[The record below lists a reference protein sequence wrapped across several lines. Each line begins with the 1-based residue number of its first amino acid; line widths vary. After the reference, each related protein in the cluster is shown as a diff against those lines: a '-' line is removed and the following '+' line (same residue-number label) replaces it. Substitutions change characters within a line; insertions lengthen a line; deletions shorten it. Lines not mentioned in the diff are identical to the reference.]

1 MTIAC
6 NMKKVLLIF
15 LLSLFAL
22 QAETVLKCLSQFGGF
37 ENGSGTDGGTSFRSA
52 SLLCNDGTAYFVAP
66 MRSIDNP
73 PASSSA
79 KLPALYV
86 GNAFSGV
93 GDCTLLQSGYNEI
106 FYVITGLVNE
116 TGRMR
121 VAGDA
126 ARSLVF
132 STARD
137 VPVFGSRS
145 VFITQCGADDR
156 KVTIGDADFPSNG
169 SLSVSGDGS
178 LIALGDLSGA
188 YHFLDSSLDAIDIN
202 LDGDGRNVG
211 ISPDGNLI
219 LFSSDAALAGNDSG
233 LLWIYSCNRS
243 SDEIRPLLQV
253 QDAAHGIL
261 QNGAEISYAANC
273 NAFAFVTNR
282 SSLLDD
288 SGNDYV
294 NRYGTQIV
302 LAKMDDDGEWTSIWC
317 DTGTHLHHCGAPA
330 VSADGRYVAFTASVD
345 GHEAAQTFRFD
356 SVKGELNCVSMKGAY
371 SDGRCYVPSISPNGR
386 YVGFVTNAGN
396 LGYANIYDTTNAW
409 VADCGPILDHEPE
422 IYVYGTI
429 TTPLQIS
436 TDALGDGATLAIS
449 WNGDLP
455 GELYWLDGAT
465 KVTVANGVAF
475 RADCGP
481 LYFRPNG
488 TREDSIAL
496 DIVLKDGGFTLRKA
510 SVLYCLDRAYP
521 SVTHLSYVMDGNDK
535 VLANAGGYSLSGG
548 RFAISANGKT
558 VAFTTVAKSRTE
570 TYNAVAI
577 VVRNSSGVSRTIE
590 NCGIAGRMELSGDGR
605 TLFYVTAEG
614 VRKYSISDGASSLFI
629 GGADDFAVSYD
640 GSVCACIK
648 DGLPYVAGEC
658 LSEEA
663 GFAKPLVSRDGA
675 VAAFLNGGSLYAW
688 KGGELRKIAD
698 GVSQA
703 FMAMSGA
710 SFLVEQNGELKWLGA
725 KEGVV
730 TLPCALSE
738 MAALSLSANGRFLA
752 YCRTDGTQQAF
763 RYDMF
768 AAKEESFSVELD
780 GTYANADVNA
790 RTAISANGAMILFA
804 TAATN
809 FVEGKVSHLSNELY
823 VAESKTDVNT
833 AASADAALSFDETDS
848 AAILPLAFADDE
860 GNDAVPELLSAP
872 SDVECELL
880 PPNWEHPWYSL
891 KCTPRKEH
899 LCGLFKIGMRFW
911 DGTVWSAAQEVAV
924 DIVDVNDAPF
934 WKDGATAEYT
944 VAEGA
949 SATGADYTVF
959 ADDYDLANPA
969 PYDNESLSFTLKG
982 APDWATVVDG
992 VLKLSPG
999 YDVTTSGVEQRVEF
1013 SVAVK
1018 DAAGETAELP
1028 VTVTVTNTN
1037 RRPVIGATAIEIREG
1052 EEVAWAQ
1059 FAASDPDAGDSLSL
1073 RLSSANGRW
1082 LDKDG
1087 NAVSGDVAESRF
1099 PIRFAAK
1106 SGLFNEQSETAAAV
1120 DGDGAVSESKA
1131 TVKILLNSVRFSASD
1146 IWPELFADY
1155 VSGWW
1160 LLSVPF
1166 AVDADAVAGL
1176 LGAELFVWENRKYS
1190 PASGTLKAGRGFMA
1204 FIPKKPSNVQ
1214 ISGDRSVVH
1223 QIANGWNLVGPTL
1236 DAQPVDKPRFTL
1248 KDRCYIR
1255 DDGEIAVGGAC
1266 WVFKK

>member
-1 MTIAC
+1 MT
-6 NMKKVLLIF
+6 
-15 LLSLFAL
+15 AL
-22 QAETVLKCLSQFGGF
+22 QAAPVLKCLSKFGGF

-66 MRSIDNP
+66 MRPVDNP
-73 PASSSA
+73 PASASS
-79 KLPALYV
+79 KLPALYA
-86 GNAFSGV
+86 GNAFSGD

-126 ARSLVF
+126 ARSVVF

-145 VFITQCGADDR
+145 VFITQCGAEDR
-156 KVTIGDADFPSNG
+156 KVIVGNADFPSNA

-188 YHFLDSSLDAIDIN
+188 YHFLDSSLNAIGID
-202 LDGDGRNVG
+202 LEGDGRSVG
-211 ISPDGNLI
+211 ISPDGNVVI
-219 LFSSDAALAGNDSG
+219 FASAALAGNDSG
-233 LLWIYSCNRS
+233 LLWIYSYNRAA
-243 SDEIRPLLQV
+243 DEIQPLLQV

-261 QNGAEISYAANC
+261 QNGAEISYAANS

-294 NRYGTQIV
+294 NRYGTQVV
-302 LAKMDDDGEWTSIWC
+302 LAKMDDDGEWTTIWC
-317 DTGTHLHHCGAPA
+317 DTGTHLHHCASPA

-345 GHEAAQTFRFD
+345 GHEVAQTFRFD
-356 SVKGELNCVSMKGAY
+356 SVKGELNCVSMNGAY
-371 SDGRCYVPSISPNGR
+371 SDGRCYSPSISPNGR

-409 VADCGPILDHEPE
+409 VADCGPILDYEPE
-422 IYVYGTI
+422 IYVYGTLPN
-429 TTPLQIS
+429 PLPIS

-465 KVTVANGVAF
+465 KVVVANGAAF
-475 RADCGP
+475 TADCGT

-488 TREDSIAL
+488 TRNDSIAL
-496 DIVLKDGGFTLRKA
+496 GIVLKDGGFTLRKEC
-510 SVLYCLDRAYP
+510 LLHCLDRAYP
-521 SVTHLSYVMDGNDK
+521 SVSHLSYVMDGNDR

-548 RFAISANGKT
+548 RFAISANGKA

-570 TYNAVAI
+570 TYNATAI

-590 NCGIAGRMELSGDGR
+590 NCGVTGRMELSGDGKS
-605 TLFYVTAEG
+605 LFYVTVEG
-614 VRKYSISDGASSLFI
+614 VRKYAVSNGASSLFI

-640 GSVCACIK
+640 GSVCAYVK
-648 DGLPYVAGEC
+648 DGLPYVAEEC
-658 LSEEA
+658 ISEEA
-663 GFAKPLVSRDGA
+663 GFTKPLLSRDGA
-675 VAAFLNGGSLYAW
+675 VAAFINGGSLYVW
-688 KGGELRKIAD
+688 KGGELRKFAD
-698 GVSQA
+698 GVTQA
-703 FMAMSGA
+703 FMPMSGA
-710 SFLVEQNGELKWLGA
+710 SFLVEQDGALKWIGA

-730 TLPCALSE
+730 DLPYALSE
-738 MAALSLSANGRFLA
+738 MTALSLSANGRFLA

-763 RYDMF
+763 RYDML

-780 GTYANADVNA
+780 GTYANAAVNA

-809 FVEGKVSHLSNELY
+809 FVEGKVSPLRNELY
-823 VAESKTDVNT
+823 VAESKTDVN
-833 AASADAALSFDETDS
+833 AAARADAALSFDETDS
-848 AAILPLAFADDE
+848 AVVLPLSFADDE
-860 GNDAVPELLSAP
+860 GNDAVPELLAAP

-880 PPNWEHPWYSL
+880 PPDWEHPWYAL
-891 KCTPRKEH
+891 KATPQQEH

-911 DGTVWSAAQEVAV
+911 DGTAWSATQEVAL
-924 DIVDVNDAPF
+924 DIVNVNDAPF

-944 VAEGA
+944 VAEA
-949 SATGADYTVF
+949 ETATGADYSTF
-959 ADDYDLANPA
+959 ADDCDLANPS
-969 PYDNESLSFTLKG
+969 PYDNESLSFALKG
-982 APDWATVVDG
+982 APAWATIADG
-992 VLKLSPG
+992 VLKLAPG
-999 YDVTTSGVEQRVEF
+999 YDVTTSGMDLRAEF
-1013 SVAVK
+1013 SVVVK

-1028 VTVTVTNTN
+1028 VAVTVTNTN
-1037 RRPVIGATAIEIREG
+1037 RSPVIGATAIEIREG

-1073 RLSSANGRW
+1073 RLSSTNGWW

-1106 SGLFNEQSETAAAV
+1106 SGLFNEQSESAFAV

-1131 TVKILLNSVRFSASD
+1131 TVKILLNMVKFSASD
-1146 IWPELFADY
+1146 IWPELFADN
-1155 VSGWW
+1155 VSGWR

-1166 AVDADAVAGL
+1166 AVEAEAVANV
-1176 LGAELFVWENRKYS
+1176 LGAELFVWENRKFS
-1190 PASGTLKAGRGFMA
+1190 PASGTLKAGRGFIA
-1204 FIPKKPSNVQ
+1204 FIPANPSNVQ

-1223 QIANGWNLVGPTL
+1223 PIANGWNLVGPTL
-1236 DAQPVDKPRFTL
+1236 DAQPADKPRFTL

-1255 DDGEIAVGGAC
+1255 DDGEVAVGGAC
-1266 WVFKK
+1266 WMFVK